1 MASGSL
7 DPTGMARSRSVVAR
21 FFMLNWGILLILV
34 AWEGWVAANDFNPI
48 VMPSPQGVFA
58 DMVSNPGIY
67 IENTSVTFFVA
78 AVGLAGGLAVGT
90 GLAVLTWFSPLLSG
104 IVSPTAVLFS
114 SVPVVSMIPIIARIL
129 GYNMATEIAIV
140 TIITFFPSFVFT
152 TAGLRDLP
160 HGSQDLFTVLGASRR
175 ATLRRLALPAAV
187 PNMAIALR
195 LAAAHAILAAMI
207 AEFLMGT
214 TGLGYLFAVT
224 KQEFLTERAFG
235 TSVVATAISVAA
247 FLATSFLERRIRA
260 RFT

>member
-1 MASGSL
+1 MAAGT
-7 DPTGMARSRSVVAR
+7 PERAGTAPWRSAATR
-21 FFMLNWGILLILV
+21 FLVLNWGILLILV
-34 AWEGWVAANDFNPI
+34 AWEGWVVVNDFNPI
-48 VMPSPQGVFA
+48 VMPSPQGVLL
-58 DMVSNPGIY
+58 DMVSNPGVY
-67 IENTSVTFFVA
+67 VENTSTTLFVA
-78 AVGLAGGLAVGT
+78 VVGLACGLAVGT

-140 TIITFFPSFVFT
+140 AVITFFPSFVFS

-160 HGSQDLFTVLGASRR
+160 HGSQDLFSALGASRW

-247 FLATSFLERRIRA
+247 FLATSLLERRVRA